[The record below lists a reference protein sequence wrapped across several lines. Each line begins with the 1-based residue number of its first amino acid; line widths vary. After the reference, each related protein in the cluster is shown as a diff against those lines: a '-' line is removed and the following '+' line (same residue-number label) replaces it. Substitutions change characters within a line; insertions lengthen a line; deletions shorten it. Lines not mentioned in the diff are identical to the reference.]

1 MHAYVAVLVWFCKHQ
16 VRNLKFTLRGGV
28 HDDASKAVLI
38 NKLEVTLRYM
48 LHAVLAANVVGDAV
62 VVLWFVQ

>member
-1 MHAYVAVLVWFCKHQ
+1 MLLYIHQ

-38 NKLEVTLRYM
+38 NKLEVTLHHM
-48 LHAVLAANVVGDAV
+48 LNINMLS
-62 VVLWFVQ
+62 